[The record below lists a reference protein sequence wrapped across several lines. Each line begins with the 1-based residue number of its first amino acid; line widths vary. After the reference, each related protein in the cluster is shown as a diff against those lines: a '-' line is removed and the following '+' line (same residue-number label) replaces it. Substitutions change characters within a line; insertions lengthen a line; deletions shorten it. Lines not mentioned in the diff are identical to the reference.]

1 MDKKCMNKKMLP
13 NRVAWGS
20 QRWSWVNSLK
30 KKHIW
35 WALTLHMWT
44 PDRYVD
50 SASEHHLLTANT
62 GFLTN
67 LPPHC
72 KWGIKVLV
80 IQITVQGQPEI
91 KVLYL
96 KVKYF
101 KPFSRLPTRKQCS
114 RSVIPARN
122 SLIHFNS
129 SLLAPWSWGR
139 VTRVE
144 ENLNTVIT
152 GHCWSKI
159 AVVAV

>member
-1 MDKKCMNKKMLP
+1 MGEFLEEKAYLMSTDIANMP
-13 NRVAWGS
+13 
-20 QRWSWVNSLK
+20 
-30 KKHIW
+30 
-35 WALTLHMWT
+35 
-44 PDRYVD
+44 PDRYVG
-50 SASEHHLLTANT
+50 SASEHDLLTANT

-101 KPFSRLPTRKQCS
+101 KPFSRLPTRSHCC
-114 RSVIPARN
+114 RSVIPARD

-152 GHCWSKI
+152 GHC
-159 AVVAV
+159 